1 MSSQHFGR
9 YEIVREVARGG
20 MARIY
25 EARDPRI
32 GREVAVK
39 VLDRVLSE
47 DPAFLA
53 RFEREARTIASL
65 EHPAIVPIYDF
76 GEQDGQSFLVMRYM
90 RGGSLVERIRSGQLA
105 VDQSLT
111 ILGRIAGALE
121 HAHDHGVI
129 HRDLKPG
136 NILLDLKGEAYLGDF
151 GIAHLS
157 GEVTTLTSTG
167 TVIGTPAYM
176 SPEQVY
182 GDVQLDG
189 RSDVYSLGVILFEML
204 SGRQPYRADT
214 PAKVMMQHVMD
225 PIPRIRE
232 LDPDLPADWE
242 AFFQRAMAKSR
253 EDRYPTPVRLTRDAR
268 TLASQG
274 KLPIP
279 LATGGPGPTVAE
291 GQPQTA
297 TPAPEPTAIWRQGP
311 VQPGR
316 SSRRRIAL
324 GVVAGAALVLLA
336 FGFRAMFSLFED
348 SRETELPAASGA
360 QLPAVAVP
368 TKEPTRPAATAIPAA
383 TPTLAPEFYGI
394 RFCDRPC
401 DSPAAVGITT
411 APESAT
417 AIYFAWS
424 YRGMTPGTP
433 YTRTWSVE
441 GDEWLHYECEWQG
454 PAEGTMGTTLHE
466 PNGLRSGPWKVT
478 LRISGQPAVDATIL
492 VEGSHRYWDPGG
504 FLPCPD
510 FP

>member
-20 MARIY
+20 MARVY

-65 EHPAIVPIYDF
+65 QHPAIVPIYDF
-76 GEQDGQSFLVMRYM
+76 GEQEGQSFLVMRYM
-90 RGGSLVERIRSGQLA
+90 RGGSLVERIRSGRLA
-105 VDQSLT
+105 LDQSLT

-121 HAHDHGVI
+121 YAHDHGVI

-136 NILLDLKGEAYLGDF
+136 NILFDSQGEAYLGDF

-157 GEVTTLTSTG
+157 GEVTALTSTG

-182 GDVQLDG
+182 GDVPLDA

-225 PIPRIRE
+225 PVPRIRE
-232 LDPDLPADWE
+232 LDPNLPPDWE

-253 EDRYPTPVRLTRDAR
+253 EDRYPTPVQLSRDAQ

-274 KLPIP
+274 TLPIAP
-279 LATGGPGPTVAE
+279 ATGGPEPTVVE
-291 GQPQTA
+291 GQPQIA
-297 TPAPEPTAIWRQGP
+297 TLAPAPTAIRSHGP
-311 VQPGR
+311 VRPAR
-316 SSRRRIAL
+316 SIRRRIAL
-324 GVVAGAALVLLA
+324 GVAAGAALALLA
-336 FGFRAMFSLFED
+336 FGFRAMFSLFDD
-348 SRETELPAASGA
+348 SRETDLPAGSGA

-368 TKEPTRPAATAIPAA
+368 TEEPTQPAPTAIPAA
-383 TPTLAPEFYGI
+383 TPALAPEFYGI

-401 DSPAAVGITT
+401 DSPAAAGITT
-411 APESAT
+411 APEGST

-441 GDEWLHYECEWQG
+441 DDEWLHYECEWQG
-454 PAEGTMGTTLHE
+454 TAEGTMGTTLHE

-478 LRISGQPAVDATIL
+478 LRISGQPAVDATLL